1 MEQDV
6 LIKCV
11 AADTE
16 ATVPGAFDLPGSKT
30 VVDVRA
36 AAIKELGQGIGK
48 AVHDRGHV
56 LRVPCCEVEPGRP
69 PCN

>member
-1 MEQDV
+1 M

-11 AADTE
+11 AADIE
-16 ATVPGAFDLPGSKT
+16 ATVLGAFDIPGPRT

-56 LRVPCCEVEPGRP
+56 PRIPCCEVGPG
-69 PCN
+69 